1 MISASLL
8 SACTTTVH
16 TTYPGDLRMWDGIFA
31 RAEPFHFDVKPIAA
45 VAPHHL
51 IDAHELAGFWAE
63 LIRTTTPSTLVV
75 IGPDHFLKGGGLSL
89 GADVSFV
96 TEYGPLRSST
106 LDGLDVTPRPQVFPG
121 EHAMHVHSTYVK
133 KLAPRA
139 RFIPLLATPGAPR
152 AQLEHLA
159 QQLHRLLPPDAL
171 VVASVDFSH
180 YQPEPWASFH
190 DEASFTTVQGFELDE
205 LFFREVDS
213 PESLYVAMRF
223 AQLRG
228 AERAKR
234 WLHTN
239 SQRRRTPFVKDST
252 SHQYFTFSPGERAPA
267 PSVNVTLT
275 GDVPAGLGLVE
286 RWRWKPSAL
295 EHPSPVLSA
304 LRGQEDRFFSGSD
317 LVLFDVAPGEE
328 RRRVVHGL
336 TLVVRGLD
344 LANAE
349 GIAPSLP
356 EKACLVLVAHRGTLP
371 LDEAERRA
379 RLLTAHVVL
388 GRGFGAPREV
398 EWNERT
404 VLALSLGDW
413 AQGPTALAAGVTCTP
428 TALRVRTVP
437 LVVKAGVPQLDLEA
451 LGEELRP
458 R

>member
-1 MISASLL
+1 
-8 SACTTTVH
+8 
-16 TTYPGDLRMWDGIFA
+16 MWDGIFA

-63 LIRTTTPSTLVV
+63 LIRATTPSTLVI
-75 IGPDHFLKGGGLSL
+75 IGPDHFLKGDGLSL
-89 GADVSFV
+89 GTNVSFV
-96 TEYGPLRSST
+96 TEYGTLISSP
-106 LDGLDVTPRPQVFPG
+106 LDGLDVTPRPDMFPG
-121 EHAMHVHSTYVK
+121 EHALHVHSTYVK
-133 KLAPRA
+133 KLAPNA
-139 RFIPLLATPGAPR
+139 RFIPLLATPGTPR

-190 DEASFTTVQGFELDE
+190 DEASFTTIQGFALDE

-252 SHQYFTFSPGERAPA
+252 SHQYFTFSQGTRAPA
-267 PSVNVTLT
+267 PSLNVTLT
-275 GDVPAGLGLVE
+275 GDVPAGFGLGE
-286 RWRWKPSAL
+286 RWLWKPTAL

-317 LVLFDVAPGEE
+317 LVLFNVAPGEE
-328 RRRVVHGL
+328 LKRVVHGL
-336 TLVVRGLD
+336 TLVVRGVD
-344 LANAE
+344 LARAE
-349 GIAPSLP
+349 GLASFPRLSP
-356 EKACLVLVAHRGTLP
+356 PWEEREDECLVLVAHRGALP

-379 RLLTAHVVL
+379 RLLTADVVL

-413 AQGPTALAAGVTCTP
+413 TQGPTALAAGVTCTP
-428 TALRVRTVP
+428 TALRLRTVP
-437 LVVKAGVPQLDLEA
+437 LVVKGGLPQLDLET

-458 R
+458 Q

>member
-1 MISASLL
+1 MICAALF
-8 SACTTTVH
+8 SACATTVH
-16 TTYPGDLRMWDGIFA
+16 TSYPGDRRMWDGIFS
-31 RAEPFHFDVKPIAA
+31 RAEPFHFDARPISA

-63 LIRTTTPSTLVV
+63 LIRTAAPSTIVV
-75 IGPDHFLKGGGLSL
+75 IGPDHFLKGDGLSL
-89 GADVSFV
+89 GANVSFA
-96 TEYGPLRSST
+96 TEYGTLISSP
-106 LDGLDVTPRPQVFPG
+106 LDGLDVTPRPEIFPG
-121 EHAMHVHSTYVK
+121 EHAMHVHSTYVM
-133 KLAPRA
+133 KLAPHA
-139 RFIPLLATPGAPR
+139 RFIPLLATPGTPR

-190 DEASFTTVQGFELDE
+190 DEASFTTIQGFELDE

-252 SHQYFTFSPGERAPA
+252 SHQYFTFSPGARAPA
-267 PSVNVTLT
+267 PSLNVTLT
-275 GDVPAGLGLVE
+275 GDVHAGLGVAE
-286 RWRWKPSAL
+286 RWLWKPTAL
-295 EHPSPVLSA
+295 EQPSPLLSA

-317 LVLFDVAPGEE
+317 LVLFDLAPGEE
-328 RRRVVHGL
+328 LRRVAHGL
-336 TLVVRGLD
+336 TLVVRGVD
-344 LANAE
+344 LERLGAASQE
-349 GIAPSLP
+349 
-356 EKACLVLVAHRGTLP
+356 EKAPDCLVLVAHRGALP

-379 RLLTAHVVL
+379 RALTAQVVL

-413 AQGPTALAAGVTCTP
+413 ATGPTALAAGVTCTP
-428 TALRVRTVP
+428 TTLRVRTVP
-437 LVVKAGVPQLDLEA
+437 LRVKAGVPQLDLEA
-451 LGEELRP
+451 LSEELRP
-458 R
+458 Q